1 MMPDELKNRER
12 RYKAKWQAYAI
23 VKRMRWITLILGPVP
38 LLWDNVIGPIL
49 EKIVTPDIVTM
60 EDLAQAI
67 LFEVLPLEKWI
78 PIETFEEI
86 WPHLNNVCTVLFLVF
101 LFWSIQKR
109 RAAKEAARN
118 VVELEDRMAVGGFD
132 DVS

>member
-1 MMPDELKNRER
+1 MIPDELKNRER
-12 RYKAKWQAYAI
+12 HYRAQWRAYAI

-38 LLWDNVIGPIL
+38 LLWDNVIGPML
-49 EKIVTPDIVTM
+49 KQFGAPDFVTM
-60 EDLAQAI
+60 EDLAQAL

-78 PIETFEEI
+78 SKETFEAV

-101 LFWSIQKR
+101 VFWTIQKR
-109 RAAKEAARN
+109 RAAKDAART

>member
-1 MMPDELKNRER
+1 MIGTNNMKFDTSNFSQDVIDKSF
-12 RYKAKWQAYAI
+12 
-23 VKRMRWITLILGPVP
+23 TTPVVVDFWAEWCNP
-38 LLWDNVIGPIL
+38 CKIIGPIL
-49 EKIVTPDIVTM
+49 EKFATPDIVTM

-78 PIETFEEI
+78 SRETFEAV
-86 WPHLNNVCTVLFLVF
+86 WPHLNNVCTILFLVF
-101 LFWSIQKR
+101 LFWTIQKR

-118 VVELEDRMAVGGFD
+118 VVELENRMAVGGFD

>member
-1 MMPDELKNRER
+1 MIPDELKNRER
-12 RYKAKWQAYAI
+12 RYRAQWRAYAI

-38 LLWDNVIGPIL
+38 LLWDNVIGPML
-49 EKIVTPDIVTM
+49 KQFGAPDFVTM
-60 EDLAQAI
+60 EDLAQAL

-78 PIETFEEI
+78 SKETFEAV

-101 LFWSIQKR
+101 VFWTIQKR
-109 RAAKEAARN
+109 RAAKDAART

>member
-12 RYKAKWQAYAI
+12 RYKAQWRAYAI
-23 VKRMRWITLILGPVP
+23 VKRMRWSTLILGPVP
-38 LLWDNVIGPIL
+38 LLWDYVIGPML
-49 EKIVTPDIVTM
+49 KQFGAPDFVTM
-60 EDLAQAI
+60 EDLAQAL

-78 PIETFEEI
+78 SLETFEAI

-101 LFWSIQKR
+101 LFWTIQKR

>member
-1 MMPDELKNRER
+1 MIPDELKNRER
-12 RYKAKWQAYAI
+12 RYKAQWRAYAI

-38 LLWDNVIGPIL
+38 LLWDNVIGPML
-49 EKIVTPDIVTM
+49 KQFGAPDFVTM
-60 EDLAQAI
+60 EDLAQAL

-78 PIETFEEI
+78 SRETFEAV
-86 WPHLNNVCTVLFLVF
+86 WPHLNNVCTILFLVF
-101 LFWSIQKR
+101 LFWTVQKR

-118 VVELEDRMAVGGFD
+118 VVELEDRMAIGGFD